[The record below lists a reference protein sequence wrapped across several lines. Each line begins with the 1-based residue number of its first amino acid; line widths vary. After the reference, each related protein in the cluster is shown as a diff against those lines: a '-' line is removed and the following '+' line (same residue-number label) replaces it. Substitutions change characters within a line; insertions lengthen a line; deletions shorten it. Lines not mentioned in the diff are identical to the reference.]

1 MSRNKTS
8 KNNDRGSKSVDK
20 AMKLFADSWTLLA
33 VMHLE
38 EGEQRFCG
46 LQRAMDDVNPVTL
59 TNRLRKLEDEGIVK
73 RKEETLDK
81 VSVSYELTTK
91 GKELLPV
98 VRSLGAF
105 AKKYYS

>member
-1 MSRNKTS
+1 MSRNKV
-8 KNNDRGSKSVDK
+8 NNSDSKSVDK
-20 AMKLFADSWTLLA
+20 VMKLFADSWTLCA

-38 EGEQRFCG
+38 SGEQRFCG
-46 LQRAMDDVNPVTL
+46 LQRSMGDVNPVTL

-98 VRSLGAF
+98 VKAMSLF
-105 AKKYYS
+105 AKKFYS

>member
-1 MSRNKTS
+1 
-8 KNNDRGSKSVDK
+8 
-20 AMKLFADSWTLLA
+20 MKLFADSWTLCA
-33 VMHLE
+33 VMRLE

-46 LQRAMDDVNPVTL
+46 LQRAMGGVNPVTL

-81 VSVSYELTTK
+81 VSVSYQLTQK

-98 VRSLGAF
+98 IKALGAF
-105 AKKYYS
+105 AKKFYQ